1 MIKPYIKK
9 HADFFL
15 PTQDDWHPNFLRNTV
30 RIRVY
35 ESLFVRK
42 SVLCYWA
49 RICVWGNDDCGMEKD
64 FELSENEKIRL
75 KEIKQILK
83 EANDLP
89 NPLNKDWLLTH
100 GFKYA

>member
-1 MIKPYIKK
+1 MQI
-9 HADFFL
+9 FFSRL
-15 PTQDDWHPNFLRNTV
+15 KTIG
-30 RIRVY
+30 IRTFFAIRLGFVCMN
-35 ESLFVRK
+35 LFVRK